1 MKKVY
6 TFKIHQRLNAQNQ
19 QFYEWLIGFTEGDGC
34 FSLNKQKTNWV
45 VGFKIALHKSDIKT
59 LLYIQKNCHC
69 GKIGWANRERTMIQF
84 RVRNLQHLFDF
95 IFPIFDTY
103 PMITNK
109 SRDYFFI
116 RQAADLLYQKSQTNQ
131 NKIEKLYSELREIR
145 KQRTLLASLLA
156 TRVNITDPQAYC
168 ESLGISIDWIRRSCL
183 LENYMVKGIE
193 GFEELCKNASK
204 FLSPNWIIGFFQA
217 EGSFYVQLK
226 DNKTNRYCF
235 GFGISQKTPF
245 ILEVLKRKLHIPS
258 QVKERLPKNSEKL
271 FYQLDNTNNRANQYM
286 NQFCYKHLPS
296 SQGKGLRGP
305 FVGLKSL
312 QYRIWSRCLQSKST
326 PLSLQKTQQ
335 LLRKLSKIFISHSSS
350 LLTKSNL

>member
-19 QFYEWLIGFTEGDGC
+19 QFYEWLIGLTEGDGC
-34 FSLNKQKTNWV
+34 FSLNKQKRNWV

-59 LLYIQKNCHC
+59 LIYIKKNCHC
-69 GKIGWANRERTMIQF
+69 GKIGWANREQTIIQF

-109 SRDYFFI
+109 NRDYFLI
-116 RQAADLLYQKSQTNQ
+116 RQAADLLYQKSQANLLI

-193 GFEELCKNASK
+193 GFEALCQNASK
-204 FLSPNWIIGFFQA
+204 YLSSNWIIGFFQA

-226 DNKTNRYCF
+226 DNKTNRYCC
-235 GFGISQKTPF
+235 GFGIIASNPF

-258 QVKERLPKNSEKL
+258 QIKERLNSGKL
-271 FYQLDNTNNRANQYM
+271 FYQLDNTNSRANQYM
-286 NQFCYKHLPS
+286 NQFCYKHL
-296 SQGKGLRGP
+296 P

-335 LLRKLSKIFISHSSS
+335 LLRKLSKS
-350 LLTKSNL
+350 LIIIKSIVN

>member
-34 FSLNKQKTNWV
+34 FSLNKQKTYWV

-59 LLYIQKNCHC
+59 LIYIKKNCHC
-69 GKIGWANRERTMIQF
+69 GKIEWANREQTIIQF

-109 SRDYFFI
+109 NRDYFLI
-116 RQAADLLYQKSQTNQ
+116 RQAADLLYQKSQANR

-193 GFEELCKNASK
+193 GFEELCQTASK
-204 FLSPNWIIGFFQA
+204 FLSSNWIIGFFQA

-226 DNKTNRYCF
+226 DNKTNRYCC
-235 GFGISQKTPF
+235 GFGIIASNPF

-258 QVKERLPKNSEKL
+258 QIKERLNSGKL
-271 FYQLDNTNNRANQYM
+271 FYQLDNTNSRANQYM
-286 NQFCYKHLPS
+286 NQFCYKHL
-296 SQGKGLRGP
+296 P

-335 LLRKLSKIFISHSSS
+335 LLRKLSKRLISNSSKV
-350 LLTKSNL
+350 LLIKV

>member
-1 MKKVY
+1 
-6 TFKIHQRLNAQNQ
+6 
-19 QFYEWLIGFTEGDGC
+19 
-34 FSLNKQKTNWV
+34 
-45 VGFKIALHKSDIKT
+45 
-59 LLYIQKNCHC
+59 
-69 GKIGWANRERTMIQF
+69 
-84 RVRNLQHLFDF
+84 
-95 IFPIFDTY
+95 
-103 PMITNK
+103 MITNK
-109 SRDYFFI
+109 NRDYFLI
-116 RQAADLLYQKSQTNQ
+116 RQAADLLYQKSQANLLI

-193 GFEELCKNASK
+193 GFEALCQNASK
-204 FLSPNWIIGFFQA
+204 YLSSNWIIGFFQA

-226 DNKTNRYCF
+226 DNKTNRYCC
-235 GFGISQKTPF
+235 GFGIIASNPF

-258 QVKERLPKNSEKL
+258 QIKERLNSGKL
-271 FYQLDNTNNRANQYM
+271 FYQLDNTNSRANQYM
-286 NQFCYKHLPS
+286 NQFCYKHL
-296 SQGKGLRGP
+296 P

-335 LLRKLSKIFISHSSS
+335 LLRKLSKS
-350 LLTKSNL
+350 LIIIKSIVN

>member
-19 QFYEWLIGFTEGDGC
+19 QFYEWLIGLTEGDGC
-34 FSLNKQKTNWV
+34 FSLNKQKRNWV

-59 LLYIQKNCHC
+59 LIYIKKNCHC
-69 GKIGWANRERTMIQF
+69 GKIGWANREQTIIQF

-109 SRDYFFI
+109 NRDYFLI
-116 RQAADLLYQKSQTNQ
+116 RQAADLLYQKSQANLLI

-183 LENYMVKGIE
+183 LENYMVKGIA
-193 GFEELCKNASK
+193 GFEELCQTASK
-204 FLSPNWIIGFFQA
+204 FLSSNWIIGFFQA

-226 DNKTNRYCF
+226 DNKTNRYCC
-235 GFGISQKTPF
+235 GFGIIASNPF

-258 QVKERLPKNSEKL
+258 QIKERLNSGKL
-271 FYQLDNTNNRANQYM
+271 FYQLDNTNSRANQYM
-286 NQFCYKHLPS
+286 NQFCYKHL
-296 SQGKGLRGP
+296 P

-335 LLRKLSKIFISHSSS
+335 LLRKLSKS
-350 LLTKSNL
+350 LIIIKSIVN